1 MHLPRVVV
9 EPPDKRGLRSVRLGD
24 RVVGAAWSARE
35 LREIL
40 VREGFP
46 ADMDLD
52 DRALICWREAGSDTW
67 PDRGRTRLTT
77 AAFMAA
83 GLVLSGAVLIIVGS
97 EDAFGAL
104 TFASRVTGFLFFL
117 AGLLQLAAALAVRDY
132 WGKRNMRY
140 SGLLVLVGVLIAL
153 QVHTMLL
160 TLWFEERE
168 FTPWV
173 FTYMPLSLWAVWG
186 TWVVVREKAWQGIPH
201 PKKVA
206 AGVLATALLAAANF
220 AYSAAYQPY
229 AAHVQVTLSAEFGK
243 PELDPREPVIHVPVT
258 FSLQNTGKVPV
269 NVISSVFWVHGRTSE
284 FSEDAQSLAG
294 TKDDVEVGVDTELHA
309 GVPKW
314 HMLSTGLIVDP
325 GDWFDPGTGQVED
338 IVVQVPKGADY
349 ESLEIDGVVT
359 VLRKDRGRVD
369 DAFVDARYSWEDG
382 ATSMVE
388 CPQEC
393 GDYVIYMGRL
403 THNNNI
409 INVTRKQRYAVA
421 IRLLGEDS
429 DMYAAVSPLN
439 DHGKVSGWN
448 LDPEDKYG
456 VERIL
461 TGTVVIPFAT
471 VLKTAV

>member
-9 EPPDKRGLRSVRLGD
+9 EPPDKRGLRPVRLGD
-24 RVVGAAWSARE
+24 QVVGAAWSARE
-35 LREIL
+35 LRDIL

-67 PDRGRTRLTT
+67 PDRRRDRLVT
-77 AAFMAA
+77 AAAMAA
-83 GLVLSGAVLIIVGS
+83 GLVMSGAVLIVIGS

-132 WGKRNMRY
+132 WGKRNLRY
-140 SGLLVLVGVLIAL
+140 SGLLVMVGVLIAL

-160 TLWFEERE
+160 TLWFEEME
-168 FTPWV
+168 FTPWIL
-173 FTYMPLSLWAVWG
+173 TYMPLSIWAIWA
-186 TWVVVREKAWQGIPH
+186 TWIVIREKAWQGIPH
-201 PKKVA
+201 PRKVA

-229 AAHVQVTLSAEFGK
+229 AAHVQVTLSAKFGK

-269 NVISSVFWVHGRTSE
+269 SVISSVFWVKGRTSQ
-284 FSEDAQSLAG
+284 FTGDAKKLAG
-294 TKDDVEVGVDTELHA
+294 ATEDVEETADSELYA
-309 GVPKW
+309 GLPTRR
-314 HMLSTGLIVDP
+314 LLATGLIVDP
-325 GDWFDPGTGQVED
+325 GDWFDPGTGQVENV
-338 IVVQVPKGADY
+338 VVQVPKGADY
-349 ESLEIDGVVT
+349 ESLEVDGDIT

-369 DAFVDARYSWEDG
+369 DAFVYPLHSWWEGETD
-382 ATSMVE
+382 MVE
-388 CPQEC
+388 CPEEC
-393 GDYVIYMGRL
+393 GDYVFYMGEL

-409 INVTRKQRYAVA
+409 INVTRKQRYVVA

-439 DHGKVSGWN
+439 AHGRVSGWN
-448 LDPEDKYG
+448 LDPDDKYG
-456 VERIL
+456 VETIL

-471 VLKTAV
+471 VLKTAA